1 MPIWKLVP
9 WGPMPAEGDAS
20 HRKQRAA
27 HSSCPAWQPFPL
39 SPAPWFP
46 VRPSTDCRLQPH
58 SQRHAWCR
66 GRAGC
71 TCANG
76 EPPIEVRQRE
86 RLWTVA
92 SILVAEKR
100 IESHVLGGLE
110 HLSAGLHHEVGA
122 PAKGKGQ
129 HLPNIE
135 GLARLRVMKGHM
147 HVMTCGIAIAGQ
159 LVDDR
164 KRWADQWP
172 RHLGPGT
179 PARGVPAQAAGGQGA
194 STSHPT
200 SRVYVQLRPVTR
212 RSHHAV
218 GRNHQAG
225 EEERQQRGPR
235 DDHSSQLSRVSQGAR
250 PADAQSRF
258 FARDQR
264 SRMPRSA
271 WLPVARCQPAHTRS
285 TLWHTCTRACR
296 APSCTVHMQVHS

>member
-1 MPIWKLVP
+1 
-9 WGPMPAEGDAS
+9 MPAEGDAS

-39 SPAPWFP
+39 SPAPWFQ

-159 LVDDR
+159 LVDDMQS
-164 KRWADQWP
+164 WADQWP
-172 RHLGPGT
+172 RQLGPGT

-194 STSHPT
+194 RHLTPHIPC
-200 SRVYVQLRPVTR
+200 LRTAAAR
-212 RSHHAV
+212 YTT
-218 GRNHQAG
+218 
-225 EEERQQRGPR
+225 
-235 DDHSSQLSRVSQGAR
+235 LS
-250 PADAQSRF
+250 P
-258 FARDQR
+258 R
-264 SRMPRSA
+264 SRAKSPGRRGGAPAKRTAGRPFVTAVTGVSGCQTCRCAVTFFCERPKKQDAAERLAAGGQMPTGTHT
-271 WLPVARCQPAHTRS
+271 QHTRVHVRVAPLHAQCICRS
-285 TLWHTCTRACR
+285 T
-296 APSCTVHMQVHS
+296 PSHALSCSRCHR